1 MKEEKNMSEAI
12 ERITF
17 IDEETQEEILFEVVD
32 EVILDEIKYILV
44 VDEDD
49 VSTIL
54 KQVGEHHEEIEYIL
68 VEDEEEFKK
77 AATEFMTSEEY
88 DIEI

>member
-32 EVILDEIKYILV
+32 EVILDETKYILV